1 VFTVVV
7 INDSCMHPLLLI
19 ALAIDV
25 LNRLRNPWKCS
36 FDRKTNE
43 LYCADVGQEA
53 TEEVNLVS
61 YSL

>member
-1 VFTVVV
+1 
-7 INDSCMHPLLLI
+7 MHPLRLI
-19 ALAIDV
+19 TLTIDV

-36 FDRKTNE
+36 FDRKTTND

-61 YSL
+61 EIERVYRGI